1 MTSLKSATYRR
12 EMQRVAYIAA
22 RILTRFEVTGELAPH
37 DGPRIFAANH
47 IGSFDTFAL
56 LATFHKMGVTPR
68 IMAGERFFT
77 GRLGK
82 YPRRA
87 DYLPVPSTEDPQRRI
102 SAFYCT
108 VTALQDGDDVA
119 IFPEGRI
126 SLDPELWPEK
136 PYTGVG
142 RLAPAVTK
150 GGGRTPEIVPVTQ
163 WGAQNVFP
171 VPNSKATHPRSKVRW
186 LGRAAYNIARRPRVR
201 VHVGPSM
208 NKEVTSGQLSPRQS
222 ANQVMEHITGE
233 LVRMRHGE
241 PAIPCGADRR
251 KRTDPSRRLITHPRG
266 R

>member
-1 MTSLKSATYRR
+1 VGKKPVTSLKSATYRR

-47 IGSFDTFAL
+47 IGSFDTFVL

-68 IMAGERFFT
+68 IVAGERFFT

-87 DYLPVPSTEDPQRRI
+87 DY
-102 SAFYCT
+102 
-108 VTALQDGDDVA
+108 
-119 IFPEGRI
+119 
-126 SLDPELWPEK
+126 LWPEK